1 VVRIG
6 LHVIVPV
13 KYVPDV
19 ERVRFDVE
27 RGRIDK
33 GSAPGEINPFDL
45 HALGRLG
52 G

>member
-1 VVRIG
+1 M
-6 LHVIVPV
+6 IVPV